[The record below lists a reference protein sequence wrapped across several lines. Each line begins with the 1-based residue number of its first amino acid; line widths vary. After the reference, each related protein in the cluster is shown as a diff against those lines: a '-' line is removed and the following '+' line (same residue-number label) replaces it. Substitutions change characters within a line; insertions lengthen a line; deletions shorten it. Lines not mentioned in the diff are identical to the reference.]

1 MAEIHF
7 DSSLVASAD
16 LIVGAIYEGGPGLAD
31 EPIHKLIGTGN
42 MGGIRA
48 RKGKASDGL
57 IALFSTEDQPEWPDK
72 IDRETGVLTYFGD
85 NRTGMSDLLDP
96 SGNQHLH
103 TAFRRDLAEEKNR
116 VLAPVFFVFTKAENA
131 PPRSV
136 RFEGLAVPGSY
147 LPDPEWAVAKWFT
160 EKSGRF
166 QNYVIQ
172 VTLLADRVVNRS
184 WVEDLIA
191 GDGSGQ
197 NAPANWRHWVETGV
211 RTPLISA

>member
-1 MAEIHF
+1 
-7 DSSLVASAD
+7 
-16 LIVGAIYEGGPGLAD
+16 
-31 EPIHKLIGTGN
+31 
-42 MGGIRA
+42 
-48 RKGKASDGL
+48 
-57 IALFSTEDQPEWPDK
+57 
-72 IDRETGVLTYFGD
+72 
-85 NRTGMSDLLDP
+85 
-96 SGNQHLH
+96 
-103 TAFRRDLAEEKNR
+103 
-116 VLAPVFFVFTKAENA
+116 LAPVFFVFTKAENA